1 MNMTKLS
8 ALKMLAASVCLLHG
22 ACAFAQGV
30 QPGVAQGGGN
40 TPAGLPST
48 AASMPV
54 ATTAVAQFR
63 GLSRA
68 DAAFLQRAAQNG
80 QTELASSKLALER
93 GLDTQVKG
101 FAQQV
106 LDDHGKAA
114 SALQALAGAKGVSL
128 PVQPSLRQKAR
139 LKLLAGATG
148 ARFDQRFAD
157 VMAVAAHRDTVQ
169 RFEKAAATA
178 TDGDVRAFAQSTL
191 PTLRN
196 HLKMATELKQSMDK
210 TKRKNTGTT

>member
-1 MNMTKLS
+1 MNKFRLS
-8 ALKMLAASVCLLHG
+8 AEKMLFASLCLAHG
-22 ACAFAQGV
+22 ASAFAHSAPSAAPQGT
-30 QPGVAQGGGN
+30 GEA
-40 TPAGLPST
+40 PAGMPSVT
-48 AASMPV
+48 ASMPV
-54 ATTAVAQFR
+54 ATTTVGQFR
-63 GLSRA
+63 ALSRA

-80 QTELASSKLALER
+80 QTELASSKMALER

-101 FAQQV
+101 FAQQM

-128 PVQPSLRQKAR
+128 PTQPSLRQKAR
-139 LKLLAGATG
+139 LKLLGGATG

-169 RFEKAAATA
+169 RFEKAASTA
-178 TDGDVRAFAQSTL
+178 TDGEVRAFAQATL

-210 TKRKNTGTT
+210 TKRKNTGTS